1 MEGDTQDA
9 GMTLAKQLL
18 EGIAPRVDQHGK
30 LLQNQAE
37 QLRNH
42 QQTLAA
48 IALLLDIL
56 VRAVRDLQ
64 VRAGVDPIEPKPIDP
79 GAVN

>member
-1 MEGDTQDA
+1 MESETHDV
-9 GMTLAKQLL
+9 GMDLARQLI
-18 EGIAPRVDQHGK
+18 EGLSPRVNNHG
-30 LLQNQAE
+30 A

-42 QQTLAA
+42 QETLAA

-64 VRAGVDPIEPKPIDP
+64 VRAGVDPIEAKPVEP